1 MYVYKEQAKMPPKS
15 HKTSLLLALRV
26 IQAVVYTPF
35 KPLIHRKFWIS
46 STRASVVQG
55 KNNAGMLSA

>member
-1 MYVYKEQAKMPPKS
+1 MYAYKEQAKIPPKS
-15 HKTSLLLALRV
+15 HKTSLLLALHV

-35 KPLIHRKFWIS
+35 EPLMHHKFWIS
-46 STRASVVQG
+46 STHASVVQG